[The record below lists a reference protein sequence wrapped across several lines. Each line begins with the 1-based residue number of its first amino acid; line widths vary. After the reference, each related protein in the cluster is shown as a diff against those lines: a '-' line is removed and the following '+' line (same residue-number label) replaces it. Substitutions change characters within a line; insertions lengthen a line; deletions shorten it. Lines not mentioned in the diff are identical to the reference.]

1 MRDEDEDRLLKE
13 FDLAKNEN
21 RVLRAQLERSLAAIS
36 PPGPVAANLIREH
49 RRQRLHLILDWIQR
63 ITPAPLRALWRGLYL
78 KYFYY
83 RLYPENSPEALRRRH
98 VVFENRDSGL
108 TAYSGYPPFLEM
120 KKRICRSLNMSYR
133 VRCPELSDGL
143 VSVVLPVYNGAEY
156 LAESIEGVLSQ
167 DYDRWE
173 LIIVDDGSTDGT
185 PGILRRYET
194 DRRVRMIRQE
204 NRKLPEALNAGFAA
218 ARGEFFTWTSA
229 DNAMRPG
236 MLSALVGFLQAN
248 PSAEMVY
255 ANEELIDESGCA
267 ALDRDFC
274 RIYQHPPGG
283 SVLWRPYDPG
293 ELNFIQN
300 NLIGGCFLYRGWAAR
315 ILDSYTP
322 ACFGYE
328 DYDYWLRMNALF
340 RITHLGN
347 DEPFYRYRL
356 HEASLTARERE
367 LRIAEHAG
375 YFFAAEG
382 ERQTFFE
389 DGFDVTFNGEHPWFA
404 HLSRAYRRAG
414 HNVTAIGELSADA
427 QYRYRVTRAYRK
439 AVIVSAADPPA
450 TLRETG
456 QSFVEMRL
464 DENRLSFC
472 DVKLAADEPASLEY
486 PLLAAANSLLWR
498 REKRPEVP

>member
-1 MRDEDEDRLLKE
+1 MRSEDEGRLLE
-13 FDLAKNEN
+13 ELDLAKNEN
-21 RVLRAQLERSLAAIS
+21 RLLRAQLERSLAATS
-36 PPGPVAANLIREH
+36 PSAPAAANLIHEH
-49 RRQRLHLILDWIQR
+49 RRQRLHLVLDWIQR
-63 ITPAPLRALWRGLYL
+63 ITPAPLRALLRGVYL

-83 RLYPENSPEALRRRH
+83 RLYPENSPEALRRR

-108 TAYSGYPPFLEM
+108 MAYSGYPPFLEM
-120 KKRICRSLNMSYR
+120 KKRICRSLNMGYR
-133 VRCPELSDGL
+133 VRCPELRDGL

-156 LAESIEGVLSQ
+156 LAESIESVLSQ
-167 DYDRWE
+167 DYNRWE
-173 LIIVDDGSTDGT
+173 LIVVDDGSTDAT
-185 PGILRRYET
+185 PAILQRYET
-194 DRRVRMIRQE
+194 DSRVRIIRQE
-204 NRKLPEALNAGFAA
+204 NRKLPEALNTGFAA
-218 ARGEFFTWTSA
+218 AGGEFFTWTSA

-236 MLSALVGFLQAN
+236 MLSALANFLQTN

-255 ANEELIDESGCA
+255 ANEELIDESGRA
-267 ALDRDFC
+267 ARGRDFC

-293 ELNFIQN
+293 ELNFVQN
-300 NLIGGCFLYRGWAAR
+300 NLIGGCFLYRGQAAR
-315 ILDSYTP
+315 ILGGYTP

-340 RITHLGN
+340 RIAHLGS
-347 DEPFYRYRL
+347 DEPLYRYRL
-356 HEASLTARERE
+356 HGAALSAREKE

-389 DGFDVTFNGEHPWFA
+389 DGFDITFHGEHPWFA
-404 HLSRAYRRAG
+404 HLSHAYRRAG
-414 HNVTAIGELSADA
+414 HNVMEIGESSADA
-427 QYRYRVTRAYRK
+427 QYRYWVTRAYRK
-439 AVIVSAADPPA
+439 AVIVSADDVPA
-450 TLRETG
+450 TLLETG

-464 DENRLSFC
+464 NANRLSC
-472 DVKLAADEPASLEY
+472 CGVELAADDPDSLEY